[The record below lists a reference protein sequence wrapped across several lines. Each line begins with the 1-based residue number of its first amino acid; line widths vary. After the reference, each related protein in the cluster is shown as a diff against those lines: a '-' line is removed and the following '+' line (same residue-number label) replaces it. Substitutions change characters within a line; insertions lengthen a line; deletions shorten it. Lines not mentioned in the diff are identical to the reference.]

1 MPFRI
6 EADQVAYQYPQSE
19 QGLPPVSLT
28 VSPGEFIHIEGVS
41 GSGKSTLARCLTGM
55 IPHLYHGTLHGSVR
69 VDGLSTR
76 EHPLWRLAEH
86 AGMVFQNPSAQMLGV
101 SVEDEIIFG
110 LENLGL
116 PRDEIAARLEAAL
129 TRFGLAGM
137 RRRVPQTMSGGE
149 QQKLAL
155 AAIMARRPS
164 TLVLD
169 EPFSM
174 LDVTAATELV
184 ERLNDLSREGTSVVV
199 FEHRAEFLDEVPGL
213 RRLALNGA
221 APSVSHSTVTGTALP
236 LRQAQEPLTLSARGV
251 TVELGGRTVLHNL
264 DLTVRGG
271 ETVAIVGRN
280 GVGKTTLLRAL
291 GGLVDHSGEIDVN
304 GERPDLGLVFQNA
317 DLQLFNASVRDEILY
332 RVDNPDMALYDDL
345 LEALGL
351 ARYEDT
357 PPLLLSEG
365 EKKRV
370 ALATVLLRQPR
381 HGVLLDEPSLG
392 QDVRHKHMLLRV
404 ARALNDAGRM
414 VIMTTHDLSLAAGA
428 DRLILLGAEGFV
440 ADGSPGEVFAD
451 RAAWGSIGLYVP
463 DWLYEDGRLLTL

>member
-6 EADQVAYQYPQSE
+6 EAAQVAYQYPQSDR
-19 QGLPPVSLT
+19 GLPPVSLT
-28 VSPGEFIHIEGVS
+28 VSPGEFLHVAGVS

-55 IPHLYHGTLHGSVR
+55 IPHLYRGTLHGSISI
-69 VDGLSTR
+69 DGLATR
-76 EHPLWRLAEH
+76 DHPLWQLAEH
-86 AGMVFQNPSAQMLGV
+86 AGMVFQNPAAQMLGV

-116 PRDEIAARLEAAL
+116 PRDEIGARLEEAL
-129 TRFGLAGM
+129 ARFGLAAM
-137 RRRVPQTMSGGE
+137 RGRIPQTMSGGE

-184 ERLNDLSREGTSVVV
+184 ERLTDLSREGTSVVV
-199 FEHRAEFLDEVPGL
+199 FEHRAEFLDGVPGL
-213 RRLALNGA
+213 RRLSLNGA
-221 APSVSHSTVTGTALP
+221 ARPALPEATSHTALQF
-236 LRQAQEPLTLSARGV
+236 RQPPEPLTLSAAGV
-251 TVELGGRTVLHNL
+251 TVQLGGRAVLRSL

-291 GGLVDHSGEIDVN
+291 GGLVRYDGSIDVN

-332 RVDNPDMALYDDL
+332 RVDDPDMALYEHL
-345 LEALGL
+345 LDVLGL
-351 ARYEDT
+351 ARYEST

-392 QDVRHKHMLLRV
+392 QDVRHKHMLLHV
-404 ARALNDAGRM
+404 ARALNRAGQV
-414 VIMTTHDLSLAAGA
+414 VIMTTHDLTLAAGA
-428 DRLILLGAEGFV
+428 DRIILLGADGFV
-440 ADGSPGEVFAD
+440 ADGPPGEVFAD
-451 RAAWGSIGLYVP
+451 SSAWASIGLYVP
-463 DWLYEDGRLLTL
+463 DWLYEDGRLVTL